1 MARRPRH
8 TSLRGAAIVAAA
20 LAITIS
26 PVPASAQP
34 APPVS
39 PSVLPPGAGGSGT
52 YIVTLAEKPLA
63 TYEGGVAGIAGT
75 KPGRGKKVDVG
86 AANSER
92 YRSHLKDKHAK
103 VARSVGATPLR
114 SYSVASNSFV
124 AKLTRAQAIKLMVT
138 GGVVSVVPDKL
149 RKATNDRN
157 SVDFLGLSGRKGV
170 WSKLGGTAKAGKG
183 VVVGVIDTGVWP
195 ESASFTAPALGATP
209 ATSTDPYRPY
219 RQGATTVMRKADGGT
234 FTGTCQTGE
243 QFAATLCNEKVIS
256 ARYFGDG
263 WMSIVPAEKR
273 KDYISPRDAQG
284 HGTHTASTAAGN
296 TAVPV
301 TEQGVN
307 FGEISGVAP
316 GAAIA
321 VYKALWQGTED
332 NTTGGFDSDI
342 VAAIDQAVADGVDV
356 INYSVGGTNESA
368 PNDPTEL
375 AFLNAAAA
383 GIFVSASAGNS
394 GPDAATMD
402 NTVPWAMTVAAST
415 VEPYPA
421 SVELG
426 TGARFSGTSTTVSA
440 AFGPKPLVA
449 SRAAKAG
456 TVNDADADNCLTGS
470 LDPAKVTGKVVVCLR
485 GVVMRTEKS
494 AEVARAGGVGMV
506 LANPSDQDLSG
517 DLHGV
522 PTVHINSPDTQ
533 AVLEYAAT
541 AGAQVTLLPTGP
553 TMPYPQVAAFSSR
566 GPSERNPDLLKPDI
580 AAPGVA
586 ILAAVAPPGAEGK
599 NFDFY
604 SGTSMAAPHIAGL
617 AALYLAKYPDW
628 SPARVKSAMMTTTY
642 NTKTATGKRS
652 RDGFAQGAGHVDPA
666 RMLNPGL
673 VYDAS
678 EQDWLGYLEG
688 LGVRTGSGVS
698 PIQGS
703 DLNYPSIGVG
713 KLFGTRTVTR
723 KVTAVT
729 PGVYHAAVD
738 LPGLKVKVSPSTL
751 RFKKA
756 GETREFTVT
765 MQLKTAP
772 AGVPAVGSLTWTGG
786 GTTVRSPILVTPQS
800 VLAPTEVR
808 GTGPAGSAS
817 FEVTPAIKKF
827 PIKAYRTVAG
837 PRVPST
843 VSPEDMW
850 GSQFALT
857 LAGGTKAVEFTARP
871 DNPQAQLVMAV
882 LRETD
887 GAQYLEYISGFPS
900 ADERVAIPA
909 PARGVYT
916 IIVLTFENLPGT
928 TETPFTLQ
936 ANLVTGSGIG
946 GVGKLAVSPKNPKA
960 TPGAPLTVTA
970 KWSGVPAGRHTGYIE
985 YPNGVGTVISV
996 N

>member
-34 APPVS
+34 APPAS
-39 PSVLPPGAGGSGT
+39 PSVLPPGTGGSGT

-86 AANSER
+86 TANAQR
-92 YRSHLKDKHAK
+92 YRSHLTDKHTK
-103 VARSVGATPLR
+103 VARSVGAKPLR
-114 SYSVASNSFV
+114 SNSVASNSFV
-124 AKLTRAQAIKLMVT
+124 AELTRAQAIKLLVT
-138 GGVVSVVPDKL
+138 GGVLSVVPDRLLK
-149 RKATNDRN
+149 TTDDRN
-157 SVDFLGLSGRKGV
+157 SVDFLGLSGRRGV
-170 WSKLGGTAKAGKG
+170 WSKLGGTANAGKG

-195 ESASFTAPALGATP
+195 ESASFTAPALDATAP
-209 ATSTDPYRPY
+209 TAADPYRPY
-219 RQGATTVMRKADGGT
+219 RQGTATVMHKSDGGT

-263 WMSIVPAEKR
+263 WLRRVPAEKR
-273 KDYISPRDAQG
+273 KDYVSPRDAQG

-307 FGEISGVAP
+307 FGEITGVAP

-321 VYKALWQGTED
+321 VYKALWQGID
-332 NTTGGFDSDI
+332 DDTTGGQTSDI

-356 INYSVGGTNESA
+356 INYSVGSGSESW
-368 PNDPTEL
+368 PDDPTQL

-394 GPDAATMD
+394 GPDASTMD
-402 NTVPWAMTVAAST
+402 NTVPWTMTVGAST
-415 VEPYPA
+415 VAPYPA

-426 TGARFSGTSTTVSA
+426 NGARFNGTSTTVAA
-440 AFGPKPLVA
+440 AFGPKPLIA
-449 SRAAKAG
+449 SRAAKAAS
-456 TVNDADADNCLTGS
+456 ADDTEADNCMAGS
-470 LDPAKVTGKVVVCLR
+470 LDPAKVAGKVVVCLR
-485 GVVMRTEKS
+485 GVIARPIKS
-494 AEVARAGGVGMV
+494 AEVKRAGGVGMV

-517 DLHGV
+517 DLHSV

-533 AVLEYAAT
+533 AVLDYAAT

-604 SGTSMAAPHIAGL
+604 SGTSMAAPHIAGM

-628 SPARVKSAMMTTTY
+628 SPARVKSAMMTTTFP
-642 NTKTATGKRS
+642 TKTATGKRTS
-652 RDGFAQGAGHVDPA
+652 DVFAQGAGHVDPA
-666 RMLNPGL
+666 KMLNPGL

-688 LGVRTGSGVS
+688 LGVRTGSGVE

-713 KLFGTRTVTR
+713 NLFGTRTVTR

-729 PGVYHAAVD
+729 PGVYHATVD
-738 LPGLKVKVSPSTL
+738 LPGLKAKVSPSTL

-756 GETREFTVT
+756 GETKQFTVT
-765 MQLKTAP
+765 MELKTAP
-772 AGVPAVGSLTWTGG
+772 AGVPTVGSLTWHGG
-786 GTTVRSPILVTPQS
+786 GTAVRSPIVVTPQS
-800 VLAPTEVR
+800 VLAPTELR
-808 GTGPAGSAS
+808 GTGAAGSVS
-817 FEVTPAIKKF
+817 FEVTPAVKKLPIETYGMVSGPSTPGTVNISDIWGKDF
-827 PIKAYRTVAG
+827 PVTVAK
-837 PRVPST
+837 
-843 VSPEDMW
+843 
-850 GSQFALT
+850 
-857 LAGGTKAVEFTARP
+857 GTKVVEFTARA
-871 DNPQAQLVMAV
+871 DHPQAEIALIVFRVVNGNLVFHDWTV
-882 LRETD
+882 
-887 GAQYLEYISGFPS
+887 
-900 ADERVAIPA
+900 PA
-909 PARGVYT
+909 NDVHLTFARPEPGLYQMT
-916 IIVLTFENLPGT
+916 IITLADLPGT
-928 TETPFTLQ
+928 TETPFKVK
-936 ANLVTGSGIG
+936 ANLVTGEG
-946 GVGKLAVSPKNPKA
+946 GVGKLTVSPKNPKV
-960 TPGAPLTVTA
+960 TPGTPLTVTA
-970 KWSGVPAGRHTGYIE
+970 KWSAVPAGRHTGYIE
-985 YPNGVGTVISV
+985 YPNGAGTIISV

>member
-1 MARRPRH
+1 M
-8 TSLRGAAIVAAA
+8 A

-26 PVPASAQP
+26 PVAASAQP
-34 APPVS
+34 EPPAS
-39 PSVLPPGAGGSGT
+39 PSVLPSSAGGSDA
-52 YIVTLAEKPLA
+52 YIVTLADKPLA
-63 TYEGGVAGIAGT
+63 TYEGGIAGIAGT
-75 KPGRGKKVDVG
+75 KPGKGRKVDVG
-86 AANSER
+86 AANAQR
-92 YRSHLKDKHAK
+92 YRSHLTDKHTR
-103 VARSVGATPLR
+103 VARSVGAKPLR
-114 SYSVASNSFV
+114 SNSVASNSFV
-124 AKLTRAQAIKLMVT
+124 AELTRAQAMKLLVT

-149 RKATNDRN
+149 LKTTDDRN
-157 SVDFLGLSGRKGV
+157 SVDFLGLSGRRGV
-170 WSKLGGTAKAGKG
+170 WSKLGGTANAGKG

-195 ESASFTAPALGATP
+195 ESASFTAPALDATAP
-209 ATSTDPYRPY
+209 TSTDPYRPY
-219 RQGATTVMRKADGGT
+219 RQGTATVMRKADGGT

-263 WMSIVPAEKR
+263 WMRRVPAEKR
-273 KDYISPRDAQG
+273 KDYVSPRDAQG

-301 TEQGVN
+301 TEQGVD

-321 VYKALWQGTED
+321 VYKALWQGTD
-332 NTTGGFDSDI
+332 DDTTGGQTSDI
-342 VAAIDQAVADGVDV
+342 IAAIDQAVADGVDV
-356 INYSVGGTNESA
+356 INYSVGGTNESS
-368 PNDPTEL
+368 PDDPTQL

-394 GPDAATMD
+394 GPDASTMD
-402 NTVPWAMTVAAST
+402 NTPPWAMTVGAST
-415 VEPYPA
+415 VAPYPA

-426 TGARFSGTSTTVSA
+426 NGARFNGTSTTVAA
-440 AFGPKPLVA
+440 AFGPKPLIA
-449 SRAAKAG
+449 SRAAKAASAD
-456 TVNDADADNCLTGS
+456 DANADNCLTGS

-485 GVVMRTEKS
+485 GVVARPIKS
-494 AEVARAGGVGMV
+494 AEVKRAGGVGMV

-517 DLHGV
+517 DLHSV

-533 AVLEYAAT
+533 AVLDYAAT

-566 GPSERNPDLLKPDI
+566 GPSEHHPDLLKPDI

-617 AALYLAKYPDW
+617 AALYLAKNPDW
-628 SPARVKSAMMTTTY
+628 SPARVKSAMMTTTFP
-642 NTKTATGKRS
+642 TRTATGKRTS
-652 RDGFAQGAGHVDPA
+652 DVFAQGAGHVDPA
-666 RMLNPGL
+666 KMLNPGL

-688 LGVRTGSGVS
+688 LGVRTGSGVK

-729 PGVYHAAVD
+729 PGVYHATVD

-756 GETREFTVT
+756 GETKQFTVT
-765 MQLKTAP
+765 MELKTAP
-772 AGVPAVGSLTWTGG
+772 AGVPTIGSLTWHGG
-786 GTTVRSPILVTPQS
+786 GTVVRSPIVVTPQS

-808 GTGPAGSAS
+808 GAGAAGSVS
-817 FEVTPAIKKF
+817 FEVTPALKKLPITTYGMVSGPLTPGTVNASDVWGKDF
-827 PIKAYRTVAG
+827 PVTVAK
-837 PRVPST
+837 
-843 VSPEDMW
+843 
-850 GSQFALT
+850 
-857 LAGGTKAVEFTARP
+857 GTKAVEFTARA
-871 DNPQAQLVMAV
+871 DNPQAEIALIVFRMVNGNLVFQDWAV
-882 LRETD
+882 TGNDMRLIFARPEPGLYQMTI
-887 GAQYLEYISGFPS
+887 LTL
-900 ADERVAIPA
+900 AD
-909 PARGVYT
+909 
-916 IIVLTFENLPGT
+916 LPGT
-928 TETPFTLQ
+928 TETPFKVQ
-936 ANLVTGSGIG
+936 ANLVTGKG
-946 GVGKLAVSPKNPKA
+946 GVGKLTVSPKNPKV
-960 TPGAPLTVTA
+960 TPGTPLTVTA
-970 KWSGVPAGRHTGYIE
+970 KWSAVPAGRHTGYVE
-985 YPNGVGTVISV
+985 YPNGIGTVVSV